1 MTFSTFFRVSSYAM
15 VACGALALVVSGS
28 LGAMLALIFAA
39 ILVLSWKLEAWQLEG
54 IRSWQLSE
62 RVGLV
67 IVLLSLPLFYLDWQ
81 FLESLGEP
89 REKVGASALAHLTL
103 FLSAVKLLQ
112 TKADRDWVF
121 LYLISFFEVL
131 LAAGLSLSPLF
142 LGTLGLYMLFAL
154 CTILSFEI
162 KKARGS
168 LQSTET
174 RLLVAPDAT
183 LFRRLAGRRARRR
196 PQHNEARRL
205 PGVALV
211 LLVLIFAVALPLFL
225 IVPRYGGNAMARTG
239 ASLGGFVGFS
249 DSVTLGEIGRLQQH
263 DELVMRVRVDD
274 VQAERNRSLRW
285 RGVAL
290 DEFNG
295 RGWRKSRAA
304 GQLVQ
309 ANNDRGFFQ
318 FGTTGGLH
326 RLTTQTFFLEPID
339 TPVLFAAPRAVA
351 LQGSLPFIYFDRE
364 GGLQTRP
371 HNEERISY
379 KVYSDTSEPDA
390 ELLRRSSSFSNVQVY
405 AGDLSRY
412 LQLPKILDQRVTDLA
427 RQVIANAGANNRYDA
442 ARAIEN
448 HLQHD
453 YGYTLDRKAGG
464 VDPLADFLFRVR
476 EGHCEYF
483 STAMAI
489 MLRTRGIPTRV
500 VNGFQMGEYNDA
512 ANVYTVSQ
520 KDAHSWVEVY
530 FPEVDSWVTFDPTPA
545 AGRPVRA
552 STGLKA
558 RLGKYAEA
566 LDLMWFQYVV
576 GYDKQEQR
584 QLATT
589 MGNRIA
595 TFRQRLG
602 SKTEGFKALVSK
614 WWSAI
619 LGGPGPT
626 NIFSALA
633 FVLVLTLPLV
643 LLALLVLLLWGR
655 VRRLGFR
662 RGLKLWHREP
672 RGSVIEFYE
681 RMTRLLKAQG
691 LEREGYQTPLEF
703 AQAIGINE
711 ALKLTRAYNRVR
723 YGEENLTPSETAE
736 IEGWLSRMEGKQSDE

>member
-1 MTFSTFFRVSSYAM
+1 MTFRTFFRVSSYAM
-15 VACGALALVVSGS
+15 VACGALALAVSGC
-28 LGAMLALIFAA
+28 LGEVLVCIFAA
-39 ILVLSWKLEAWQLEG
+39 LLVLSWKLEGWQLEG
-54 IRSWQLSE
+54 VRRWQLSE
-62 RVGLV
+62 RVGLFV
-67 IVLLSLPLFYLDWQ
+67 VLLSLPLFYLDWQ
-81 FLESLGEP
+81 FLEGLGEP

-142 LGTLGLYMLFAL
+142 MGTLGLYMLFAL

-162 KKARGS
+162 KKARGP
-168 LQSTET
+168 LQTTET
-174 RLLVAPDAT
+174 RLLVAPDST
-183 LFRRLAGRRARRR
+183 FFRRLTGRRARRR
-196 PQHNEARRL
+196 PLHSEARRL
-205 PGVALV
+205 PIIALI
-211 LLVLIFAVALPLFL
+211 LLVLIFALALPLFL
-225 IVPRYGGNAMARTG
+225 AVPRYGGNALARTG
-239 ASLGGFVGFS
+239 AGLGGFVGFS

-263 DELVMRVRVDD
+263 DQVVMRVRVDD
-274 VQAERNRSLRW
+274 AQAERNRSLRW
-285 RGVAL
+285 RGIAL

-304 GQLVQ
+304 SQLLQ
-309 ANNDRGFFQ
+309 SSNERGFFQ

-351 LQGSLPFIYFDRE
+351 VQGSLPFIYFDRE

-371 HNEERISY
+371 HNEERITY
-379 KVYSDTSEPDA
+379 KAYSDTTEPDV
-390 ELLRRSSSFSNVQVY
+390 ELLRRASSFANVQTY

-412 LQLPKILDQRVTDLA
+412 LQLPRMLDPRIPELA
-427 RQVIANAGANNRYDA
+427 REVITNSGARNRYDA
-442 ARAIEN
+442 ARAIES
-448 HLQHD
+448 HLQND
-453 YGYTLDRKAGG
+453 YGYTLDLKAGG
-464 VDPLADFLFRVR
+464 ADPLADFLFRVR

-483 STAMAI
+483 STAMAV
-489 MLRTRGIPTRV
+489 MLRTRGIPARV

-512 ANVYTVSQ
+512 ADVYTVSQ

-530 FPEVDSWVTFDPTPA
+530 FPEVDAWVTFDPTPA
-545 AGRPVRA
+545 DGRPVRE
-552 STGLKA
+552 STGIKA

-589 MGNRIA
+589 MGNRLA
-595 TFRQRLG
+595 TFRRNLG
-602 SKTEGFKALVSK
+602 RQTDNFKALVQK
-614 WWSAI
+614 LWSAL

-626 NIFSALA
+626 NTFSALA
-633 FVLVLTLPLV
+633 FVMVLTLPLV
-643 LLALLVLLLWGR
+643 LFALLVLLLLGR
-655 VRRLGFR
+655 IRRLGFR
-662 RGLKLWHREP
+662 RGLKLWHREQP
-672 RGSVIEFYE
+672 RGSIIEFYE

-691 LEREGYQTPLEF
+691 LEREADQTPLEF
-703 AQAIGINE
+703 ARAINING

-723 YGEENLTPSETAE
+723 YGEEKLSPSETAE
-736 IEGWLSRMEGKQSDE
+736 IEQWLSRMEEQG